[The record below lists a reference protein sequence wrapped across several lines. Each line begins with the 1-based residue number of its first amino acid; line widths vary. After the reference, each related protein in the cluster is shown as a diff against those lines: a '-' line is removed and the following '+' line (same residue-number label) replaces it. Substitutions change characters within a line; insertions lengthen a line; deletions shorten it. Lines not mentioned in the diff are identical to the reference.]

1 MILLKRIIDVLF
13 SSIIAIVILPVVI
26 VISLLIYKD
35 VGRPIIF
42 KQKRVG
48 RNEGIFSL
56 YKFRTMSNEC
66 DLDGKLLPNEK
77 RLSSLGRIIRST
89 SLDELPSI
97 VNILRGEMSLVG
109 PRPLLVDYLPFY
121 KKVHRKRHSVQPGL
135 TGLAQIRGRNLISW
149 QKRLDSDIEYI
160 EKQSIYLDFK
170 ILILTGKKVIIKEGI
185 EGSEGF
191 SIVRLDK
198 DTAYL
203 NSENEND

>member
-1 MILLKRIIDVLF
+1 MF
-13 SSIIAIVILPVVI
+13 SSFIAILTFPILI
-26 VISLLIYKD
+26 VISSLVYKD
-35 VGRPIIF
+35 VGSPIVF

-48 RNEGIFSL
+48 RNDKIFSL

-66 DLDGKLLPNEK
+66 DSNGTLLPNEK
-77 RLSSLGRIIRST
+77 RLSSLGRLIRGS

-97 VNILRGEMSLVG
+97 LNILKGEMSLVG

-121 KKVHRKRHSVQPGL
+121 KSNHRQRHSVRPGL

-170 ILILTGKKVIIKEGI
+170 ILLLTGKKVLIKEGV
-185 EGSEGF
+185 EGSDGL

-198 DTAYL
+198 DTTYL
-203 NSENEND
+203 NLENKND

>member
-1 MILLKRIIDVLF
+1 MKRIIDILF
-13 SSIIAIVILPVVI
+13 SSFIAILTFPILI
-26 VISLLIYKD
+26 VISSLVYKD
-35 VGRPIIF
+35 VGSPIVF

-48 RNEGIFSL
+48 RNDKIFSL

-66 DLDGKLLPNEK
+66 DSNGTLLPNEK
-77 RLSSLGRIIRST
+77 RLSSLGRLIRGS

-97 VNILRGEMSLVG
+97 LNILKGEMSLVG

-121 KKVHRKRHSVQPGL
+121 KSNHRQRHSVRPGL

-170 ILILTGKKVIIKEGI
+170 ILLLTGKKVLIKEGV
-185 EGSEGF
+185 EGSDGL

-198 DTAYL
+198 DTTYL
-203 NSENEND
+203 NLENKND